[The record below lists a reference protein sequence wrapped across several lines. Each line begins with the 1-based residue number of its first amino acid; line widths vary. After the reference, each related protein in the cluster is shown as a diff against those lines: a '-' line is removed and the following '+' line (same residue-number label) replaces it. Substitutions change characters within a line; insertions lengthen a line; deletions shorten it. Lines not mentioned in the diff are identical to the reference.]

1 MTPGRLRSAP
11 AEDQKLITCVLYRGG
26 SGKVLAALHRRG
38 CDAAVMVRARGSAV
52 GDPAEANRLPRMYE
66 KEIVQVLVPTR
77 RADEIFELVFSVAH
91 IDRPYGGLIY
101 QTRITAGTS
110 YRLPDVHEE
119 AEENE

>member
-1 MTPGRLRSAP
+1 MTPGRRRSAP
-11 AEDQKLITCVLYRGG
+11 AEDHKLITCVLYRGG

-52 GDPAEANRLPRMYE
+52 GDPVEANRLPRMYE
-66 KEIVQVLVPTR
+66 KEIVQVLVPAR

-91 IDRPYGGLIY
+91 FDRPYGGLIY

-119 AEENE
+119 AEKNP